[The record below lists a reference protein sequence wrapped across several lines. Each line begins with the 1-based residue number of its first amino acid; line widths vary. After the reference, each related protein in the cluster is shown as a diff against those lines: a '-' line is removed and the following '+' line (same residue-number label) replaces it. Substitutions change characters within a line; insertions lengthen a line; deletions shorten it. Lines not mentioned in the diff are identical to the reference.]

1 MSEITRE
8 HAFFNI
14 RTVLN
19 AFVNKVENA
28 KGYIEYL
35 SPEGKDI
42 VQAYESDKDNCK
54 TLLFAAKENDEFFN
68 NLSDEEFVEY
78 VNICYEL
85 NKLFGLRVKNLYKVT
100 KIKDCG
106 EYKLICEEEGFV
118 SLPFSKDFSIVKI
131 NEKKVNFLTALIKRV
146 DWQLLDSREKILDEM
161 SFKDITDLNPFT
173 RTIEFPDKGTYT
185 VRAKIYTEG
194 FVSETLTDVLD
205 YKQTINGAEVNLSLY
220 DKSWIVVK
228 NESGQIEKII
238 FNEGNGITFVNRY
251 GEVIEKIPF
260 DSSISKTKFLDNHL
274 GVEDSNK
281 ILINAHYT
289 YNKDKG
295 VFEEGN
301 GAKRCFDLE
310 GNDAPFEFDIRPING
325 KKKIKNKTLS
335 KSETTASILPLS
347 KIEAETAVISNKDVL
362 KLNENDKVINFASNS
377 ESIYYKQPKD
387 FVQKFNPETMSD
399 FIKDENGHSKCN
411 LFLEKVTSILSEEIA
426 KKILPNGVKLAKE
439 LYKDWQTNEN
449 LECINPKGHF
459 DKNRNASQKAK
470 DAELAGNKANEF
482 ANQGYLVLAASPDFD
497 YVTTSGTKHYT
508 AHVSIVITQDTKY
521 NYDAVGDDQTCF
533 LASNGYTGHQGRK
546 EPEVLR
552 DYPVFFQ
559 AGNST
564 GIVPPGWAFSRGLFI
579 NDKVDYY
586 VVKI

>member
-1 MSEITRE
+1 MAEITKE
-8 HAFFNI
+8 HALFNI
-14 RTVLN
+14 RTLLN
-19 AFVNKVENA
+19 AFLNKLENA
-28 KGYIEYL
+28 KEYIDYL
-35 SPEGKDI
+35 SSEGKEI
-42 VQAYESDKDNCK
+42 VQAYESDKDDCK
-54 TLLFAAKENDEFFN
+54 TLLSSAKENEEFFEG
-68 NLSDEEFVEY
+68 LSDEDIIEY
-78 VNICYEL
+78 ANICYEL
-85 NKLFGLRVKNLYKVT
+85 NKLFGLKVKNLYKVT

-106 EYKLICEEEGFV
+106 EYKLICEEGGFV

-131 NEKKVNFLTALIKRV
+131 NKKKVNFLTALIKRV
-146 DWQLLDSREKILDEM
+146 DWQLLDSREKVLDEM

-173 RTIEFPDKGTYT
+173 RTIEFPNKGTYT

-251 GEVIEKIPF
+251 GEEIEKIPF

-335 KSETTASILPLS
+335 KSETTASISPLS

-426 KKILPNGVKLAKE
+426 KKILPNGAKLAAELHKE
-439 LYKDWQTNEN
+439 FQTNEN
-449 LECINPKGHF
+449 LEMLNPKSHF
-459 DKNRNASQKAK
+459 TPDRTSKQLLESSKEAAQKAN
-470 DAELAGNKANEF
+470 DMAN
-482 ANQGYLVLAASPDFD
+482 AGYLVIAASPKYGMYSAHVSFVISQDNKYDFD
-497 YVTTSGTKHYT
+497 YNPDLDFQTVYQGTTG
-508 AHVSIVITQDTKY
+508 
-521 NYDAVGDDQTCF
+521 YD
-533 LASNGYTGHQGRK
+533 LHQQ
-546 EPEVLR
+546 PVNSVLW
-552 DYPVFFQ
+552 DYPVFLQ

-564 GIVPPGWAFSRGLFI
+564 GIVPPGSAFSRSLF
-579 NDKVDYY
+579 NDDKVDYY
-586 VVKI
+586 VIKK

>member
-1 MSEITRE
+1 M
-8 HAFFNI
+8 
-14 RTVLN
+14 
-19 AFVNKVENA
+19 
-28 KGYIEYL
+28 
-35 SPEGKDI
+35 
-42 VQAYESDKDNCK
+42 
-54 TLLFAAKENDEFFN
+54 
-68 NLSDEEFVEY
+68 
-78 VNICYEL
+78 
-85 NKLFGLRVKNLYKVT
+85 
-100 KIKDCG
+100 
-106 EYKLICEEEGFV
+106 
-118 SLPFSKDFSIVKI
+118 
-131 NEKKVNFLTALIKRV
+131 
-146 DWQLLDSREKILDEM
+146 
-161 SFKDITDLNPFT
+161 
-173 RTIEFPDKGTYT
+173 
-185 VRAKIYTEG
+185 
-194 FVSETLTDVLD
+194 
-205 YKQTINGAEVNLSLY
+205 NLSLY

-289 YNKDKG
+289 YNKDRG

-335 KSETTASILPLS
+335 KSETTASISPLS

-426 KKILPNGVKLAKE
+426 KKILPNGM
-439 LYKDWQTNEN
+439 Q
-449 LECINPKGHF
+449 
-459 DKNRNASQKAK
+459 
-470 DAELAGNKANEF
+470 
-482 ANQGYLVLAASPDFD
+482 
-497 YVTTSGTKHYT
+497 
-508 AHVSIVITQDTKY
+508 
-521 NYDAVGDDQTCF
+521 YD
-533 LASNGYTGHQGRK
+533 
-546 EPEVLR
+546 
-552 DYPVFFQ
+552 
-559 AGNST
+559 
-564 GIVPPGWAFSRGLFI
+564 
-579 NDKVDYY
+579 
-586 VVKI
+586 

>member
-1 MSEITRE
+1 MAEITKE
-8 HAFFNI
+8 HALFNI
-14 RTVLN
+14 RTLLN
-19 AFVNKVENA
+19 AFLNKLENA
-28 KGYIEYL
+28 KEYIDYL
-35 SPEGKDI
+35 SSEGKEI
-42 VQAYESDKDNCK
+42 VQAYESDKDDCK
-54 TLLFAAKENDEFFN
+54 TLLSSAKENEEFFEG
-68 NLSDEEFVEY
+68 LSDEDIIEY
-78 VNICYEL
+78 ANICYEL
-85 NKLFGLRVKNLYKVT
+85 NKLFGLKVKNLYKVT

-106 EYKLICEEEGFV
+106 EYKLICEEGGFV

-146 DWQLLDSREKILDEM
+146 DWQLLDSREKVLDEM

-251 GEVIEKIPF
+251 GEEIEKIPF

-335 KSETTASILPLS
+335 KSETTASISPLS

-426 KKILPNGVKLAKE
+426 KKILPNGAKLAAELHKE
-439 LYKDWQTNEN
+439 FQTNEN
-449 LECINPKGHF
+449 LEMLNPKSHF
-459 DKNRNASQKAK
+459 TPDRTSKQLLESSKEAAQKAN
-470 DAELAGNKANEF
+470 DMAN
-482 ANQGYLVLAASPDFD
+482 AGYLVIAASPKYGMYSAHVSFVISQDNKYDFD
-497 YVTTSGTKHYT
+497 YNPDLDFQTVYQGTTG
-508 AHVSIVITQDTKY
+508 
-521 NYDAVGDDQTCF
+521 YD
-533 LASNGYTGHQGRK
+533 LHQQ
-546 EPEVLR
+546 PVNSVLW
-552 DYPVFFQ
+552 DYPVFLQ

-564 GIVPPGWAFSRGLFI
+564 GIVPPGSAFSRSLF
-579 NDKVDYY
+579 NDDKVDYY
-586 VVKI
+586 VIKK

>member
-106 EYKLICEEEGFV
+106 EYKLICEKGGFV

-131 NEKKVNFLTALIKRV
+131 NEKKVNFLTTLIKRV
-146 DWQLLDSREKILDEM
+146 DWQLLDSREKVLDEM

-185 VRAKIYTEG
+185 VRAKIFTEG

-335 KSETTASILPLS
+335 KSETTASISPLS

-387 FVQKFNPETMSD
+387 FVQKFSPETMSD

-426 KKILPNGVKLAKE
+426 KKILPNGAKLAAELHKE
-439 LYKDWQTNEN
+439 FQTNEN
-449 LECINPKGHF
+449 LEMLNPKSHF
-459 DKNRNASQKAK
+459 TPDRTSKQLLESSKEAAQKAN
-470 DAELAGNKANEF
+470 DMAN
-482 ANQGYLVLAASPDFD
+482 AGYLVIAASPKYGMYSAHVSFVISQDNKYDFD
-497 YVTTSGTKHYT
+497 YNPDLDFQTVYQGTTG
-508 AHVSIVITQDTKY
+508 
-521 NYDAVGDDQTCF
+521 YD
-533 LASNGYTGHQGRK
+533 LHQQ
-546 EPEVLR
+546 PVNSVLW
-552 DYPVFFQ
+552 DYPVFLQ

-564 GIVPPGWAFSRGLFI
+564 GIVPPGSAFSRSLF
-579 NDKVDYY
+579 NDDKVDYY
-586 VVKI
+586 VIKK

>member
-1 MSEITRE
+1 MAEITRE
-8 HAFFNI
+8 HALFNI
-14 RTVLN
+14 RTLLN
-19 AFVNKVENA
+19 AFLNKLENA
-28 KGYIEYL
+28 KEYIDYL
-35 SPEGKDI
+35 SSEGKEI
-42 VQAYESDKDNCK
+42 VQAYESDKDDCK
-54 TLLFAAKENDEFFN
+54 TLLSSAKENEEFFEG
-68 NLSDEEFVEY
+68 LSDEDIIEY
-78 VNICYEL
+78 ANICYEL
-85 NKLFGLRVKNLYKVT
+85 NKLFGLKVKNLYKVT

-106 EYKLICEEEGFV
+106 EYKLICEEGGFV

-146 DWQLLDSREKILDEM
+146 DWQLLDSREKVLDEM

-251 GEVIEKIPF
+251 GEEIEKIPF

-281 ILINAHYT
+281 ILINAHYA

-335 KSETTASILPLS
+335 KSETTASISPLS

-426 KKILPNGVKLAKE
+426 KKILPNGAKLAAELHKE
-439 LYKDWQTNEN
+439 FQTNEN
-449 LECINPKGHF
+449 LEMLNPKSHF
-459 DKNRNASQKAK
+459 TPDRTSKQLLESSKEAAQKAN
-470 DAELAGNKANEF
+470 DMAN
-482 ANQGYLVLAASPDFD
+482 AGYLVIAASPKYGMYSAHVSFVISQDNKYDFD
-497 YVTTSGTKHYT
+497 YNPDLDFQTVYQGTTG
-508 AHVSIVITQDTKY
+508 
-521 NYDAVGDDQTCF
+521 YD
-533 LASNGYTGHQGRK
+533 LHQQ
-546 EPEVLR
+546 PVNSVLW
-552 DYPVFFQ
+552 DYPVFLQ

-564 GIVPPGWAFSRGLFI
+564 GIVPPGSAFSRSLF
-579 NDKVDYY
+579 NDDKVDYY
-586 VVKI
+586 VIKK

>member
-1 MSEITRE
+1 MAEITKE
-8 HAFFNI
+8 HALFNI
-14 RTVLN
+14 RTLLN
-19 AFVNKVENA
+19 AFLNKLENA
-28 KGYIEYL
+28 KEYIDYL
-35 SPEGKDI
+35 SSEGKEI
-42 VQAYESDKDNCK
+42 VQAYESDKDDCK
-54 TLLFAAKENDEFFN
+54 TLLSSAKENEEFFEG
-68 NLSDEEFVEY
+68 LSDEDIIEY
-78 VNICYEL
+78 ANICYEL
-85 NKLFGLRVKNLYKVT
+85 NKLFGLKVKNLYKVT

-106 EYKLICEEEGFV
+106 EYKLICEEGGFV

-131 NEKKVNFLTALIKRV
+131 NKKKVNFLTALIKRV
-146 DWQLLDSREKILDEM
+146 DWQLLDSREKVLDEM

-251 GEVIEKIPF
+251 GEEIEKIPF

-335 KSETTASILPLS
+335 KSETTASISPLS

-426 KKILPNGVKLAKE
+426 KKILPNGAKLAAELHKE
-439 LYKDWQTNEN
+439 FQTNEN
-449 LECINPKGHF
+449 LEMLNPKSHF
-459 DKNRNASQKAK
+459 TPDRTSKQLLESSKEAAQKAN
-470 DAELAGNKANEF
+470 DMAN
-482 ANQGYLVLAASPDFD
+482 AGYLVIAASPKYGMYSAHVSFVISQDNKYDFD
-497 YVTTSGTKHYT
+497 YNPDLDFQTVYQGTTG
-508 AHVSIVITQDTKY
+508 
-521 NYDAVGDDQTCF
+521 YD
-533 LASNGYTGHQGRK
+533 LHQQ
-546 EPEVLR
+546 PVNSVLW
-552 DYPVFFQ
+552 DYPVFLQ

-564 GIVPPGWAFSRGLFI
+564 GIVPPGSAFSRSLF
-579 NDKVDYY
+579 NDDKVDYY
-586 VVKI
+586 VIKK